1 MAGLGLVMVTFLQ
14 LLLMVPGLKTP
25 HMGHQPATVTPPIR
39 MPFGSYDYFGHTKW
53 GELGPISSD
62 ARQAQSLHQAG
73 KLTQCESV
81 LWKRFISA
89 PTDLTAL
96 QGLVSVN
103 RQLSRSGVLLERI
116 AQRADQRAPTLT
128 AKSIVFAY
136 QYCLAMLSEAR
147 NCGET
152 GATFDAGNNKTSAG
166 WVYGFFQ
173 SNTSV
178 FDAKDRINSIL
189 YVSLLLGQGLDLEA
203 RRAAQKALKVDPK
216 FYQLRAVYAHSLAR
230 DTVAIAKSDG
240 KWTKAP
246 PEERM
251 NIDEAFRQ
259 SKIVIQQAPQWPV
272 GYYLAGFFGREKNKK
287 EALQYLKKYLEIGPK
302 GTKRYM
308 DSEAML
314 AELKRAK

>member
-1 MAGLGLVMVTFLQ
+1 MIRILPWLLMGAGLLSPNEGQ
-14 LLLMVPGLKTP
+14 
-25 HMGHQPATVTPPIR
+25 QPAQATTSIR

-53 GELGPISSD
+53 GELGPISND
-62 ARQAQSLHQAG
+62 ARQAQSLYRTG
-73 KLTQCESV
+73 KFAQCESA
-81 LWKRFISA
+81 LWKRFIAS

-103 RQLSRSGVLLERI
+103 RQLSRSGALLERI
-116 AQRADQRAPTLT
+116 AQRADQRAPMLT

-136 QYCLAMLSEAR
+136 QYCLATLSEAR
-147 NCGET
+147 NCGES

-178 FDAKDRINSIL
+178 FDAKDRVNSIM
-189 YVSLLLGQGLDLEA
+189 YVSLLLGQGLDLDA
-203 RRAAQKALKVDPK
+203 RRAAQKALNVDPK

-240 KWTKAP
+240 KWTETP
-246 PEERM
+246 REERS

-272 GYYLAGFFGREKNKK
+272 GYYLAGFFGREKSKK
-287 EALQYLKKYLEIGPK
+287 EAIQYLKKYLEIGPK
-302 GTKRYM
+302 GTRRYK

-314 AELKRAK
+314 AELKRTK